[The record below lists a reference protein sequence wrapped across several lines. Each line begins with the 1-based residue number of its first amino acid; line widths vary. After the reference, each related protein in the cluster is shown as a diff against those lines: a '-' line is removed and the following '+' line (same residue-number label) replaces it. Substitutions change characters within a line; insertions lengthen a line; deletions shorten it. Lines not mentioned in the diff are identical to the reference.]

1 MVTIRCQEATF
12 ENIQA
17 ILFDK
22 DGTLANV
29 EGYLTLLAQ
38 ARARCV
44 KEQLSSVDGD
54 FEGRLLSAFG
64 CGDAGNCRGA
74 AGGLITP
81 TGLMAVGSRDH
92 NAVAAAAYVAETGM
106 GWIASLELV
115 ETAFQN
121 ADKALPV
128 KVTETPPLEGMTEL
142 LQSLRVADVNVGIVS
157 SDLYQEV
164 ASFIDTYAG
173 GAISWYCGA
182 GAPAGARWLPKTH
195 PDFLQFACEQMSTDP
210 ASTLVIGDSAADL
223 ALSCQG
229 AAGFIGMIGGWS
241 EAPKIDCV
249 TQSLSM
255 ANITSLRQVEVFE

>member
-1 MVTIRCQEATF
+1 MATIRCQEATF

-22 DGTLANV
+22 DGTLADV

-38 ARARCV
+38 ARARFV
-44 KEQLSSVDGD
+44 NEQLSSVDGD
-54 FEGRLLSAFG
+54 FEDRLLSAFG
-64 CGDAGNCRGA
+64 CRNDVNCRGSA
-74 AGGLITP
+74 SGSIAP

-106 GWIASLELV
+106 GWMAALELV
-115 ETAFQN
+115 ETAFQS

-128 KVTETPPLEGMTEL
+128 KVTETPPLDGMTEL
-142 LQSLRVADVNVGIVS
+142 LHSLSVADVNVGIVS

-164 ASFIDTYAG
+164 ASFIDAYAG

-195 PDFLQFACEQMSTDP
+195 PDFLQFACEQMSIDP

-223 ALSCQG
+223 ALACQG
-229 AAGFIGMIGGWS
+229 AAGFISMIGGWS
-241 EAPKIDCV
+241 AAPKIDCA
-249 TQSLSM
+249 TQSLSV
-255 ANITSLRQVEVFE
+255 AIITSLQQVEVFE